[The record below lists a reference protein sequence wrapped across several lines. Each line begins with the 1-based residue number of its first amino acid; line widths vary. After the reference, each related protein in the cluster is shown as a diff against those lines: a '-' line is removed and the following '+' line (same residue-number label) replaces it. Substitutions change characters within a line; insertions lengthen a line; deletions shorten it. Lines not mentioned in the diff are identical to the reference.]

1 MSSPDSPHHIAEA
14 TALQRKQSRSS
25 GTDSIAKG
33 NPSPDPTN
41 VQVSD
46 PEKAQPHALS
56 KDEDVSA
63 LTKLTCKYPV
73 VVLVVLGTLA
83 ALILG

>member
-14 TALQRKQSRSS
+14 TSALQRKQSRSS
-25 GTDSIAKG
+25 GADSFAKG
-33 NPSPDPTN
+33 DPSPDPIN

-46 PEKAQPHALS
+46 LEKAQPHALS

-63 LTKLTCKYPV
+63 LIKLTRKYRV
-73 VVLVVLGTLA
+73 IVLGVLRF
-83 ALILG
+83 